1 MDSTPGL
8 NSNGPYVVL
17 DDMSTFSGD
26 GFIVYLSDKGQ
37 QQLEESCDMK
47 HVDEEEMIS
56 VKVEALLDAYNTV
69 HGTSL

>member
-8 NSNGPYVVL
+8 KGNGPYVVL
-17 DDMSTFSGD
+17 SDMSTFCSG

>member
-1 MDSTPGL
+1 
-8 NSNGPYVVL
+8 
-17 DDMSTFSGD
+17 MSTFSGD

-56 VKVEALLDAYNTV
+56 VKVEDLLDAYNTV